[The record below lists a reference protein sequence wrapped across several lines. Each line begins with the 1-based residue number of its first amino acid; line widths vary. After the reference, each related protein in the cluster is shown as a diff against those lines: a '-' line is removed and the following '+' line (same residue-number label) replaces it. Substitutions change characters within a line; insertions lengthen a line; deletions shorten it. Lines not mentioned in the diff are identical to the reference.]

1 MFVPLRPPIRV
12 ARPRD
17 WTQTA
22 AWAVLL
28 GLGAM
33 LLVIVLLVRLP
44 EAWVRL
50 AQGHA
55 WAVRIALMA
64 ASLWI
69 LRWLGDLGL
78 AQLPRATF
86 LLGGTIVFP
95 EQLRRRRIK
104 LEDVD
109 EIVVELR
116 PPPVHEAFVAVMDD
130 GTTHELCATHQ
141 PGAAAL
147 YAVAARRIARSK
159 RRAQRRRDREQRR
172 AQRRSQTQT
181 RSQATQPAPPRT

>member
-12 ARPRD
+12 VRPRD

-22 AWAVLL
+22 AWAVLV
-28 GLGAM
+28 GLAAM
-33 LLVIVLLVRLP
+33 MLVIVLLVRLP
-44 EAWVRL
+44 EAWVGL

-55 WAVRIALMA
+55 WAIRIALMA
-64 ASLWI
+64 ASYWI
-69 LRWLGDLGL
+69 LRWFGEIGF

-95 EQLRRRRIK
+95 EQLGRRRIK
-104 LEDVD
+104 LADVD
-109 EIVVELR
+109 EIVVHLR
-116 PPPVHEAFVAVMDD
+116 PPPVHEVFVAVMDD

-141 PGAAAL
+141 PGAAVL

-172 AQRRSQTQT
+172 SQTRDQT
-181 RSQATQPAPPRT
+181 QATQPAPPRT

>member
-17 WTQTA
+17 WTQTV
-22 AWAVLL
+22 AWAVLV

-33 LLVIVLLVRLP
+33 MLVIVLLVRLP

-50 AQGHA
+50 AQGQA
-55 WAVRIALMA
+55 WAIRIALMA
-64 ASLWI
+64 ASYWI
-69 LRWLGDLGL
+69 LRWFGELAF

-95 EQLRRRRIK
+95 EHLRRRRIK
-104 LEDVD
+104 LADVD
-109 EIVVELR
+109 EIVVQLR
-116 PPPVHEAFVAVMDD
+116 PPPRHEVFVAVMDD

-147 YAVAARRIARSK
+147 YAVATRRIARSK
-159 RRAQRRRDREQRR
+159 RRAQRRRDRAQRRQQRR
-172 AQRRSQTQT
+172 AQGQT
-181 RSQATQPAPPRT
+181 TQPAPPQT